1 MSGRAEGRCVLV
13 CVTGC
18 IAAYKACEL
27 VRILQKEGARVKVLM
42 SEHATQFIGPTT
54 FRALTH
60 EKVAIGLF
68 DDPSDP
74 IHHVS
79 LAKEADCIV
88 VAPATAN
95 IIAKMA
101 HGIADDLMST
111 TLLAATGP
119 IVVAPAMNVNMWK
132 AAATQENVRT
142 IRARGVRIV
151 GPGRGYL
158 ACGDV
163 DEVLQTEVT
172 ENADAVIC

>member
-101 HGIADDLMST
+101 HGIADDSCRQRFSLQR
-111 TLLAATGP
+111 GP
-119 IVVAPAMNVNMWK
+119 SSLRP
-132 AAATQENVRT
+132 R
-142 IRARGVRIV
+142 
-151 GPGRGYL
+151 
-158 ACGDV
+158 
-163 DEVLQTEVT
+163 
-172 ENADAVIC
+172 